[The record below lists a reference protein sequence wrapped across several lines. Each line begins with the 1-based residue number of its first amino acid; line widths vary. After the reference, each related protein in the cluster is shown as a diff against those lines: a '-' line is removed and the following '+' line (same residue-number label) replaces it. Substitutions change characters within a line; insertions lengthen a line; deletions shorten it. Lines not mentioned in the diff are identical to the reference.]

1 MLILALLACSA
12 AGTPA
17 GPSPDTSAGDELH
30 GRVDSSGPRD
40 VLYLWGTRA
49 EMGYA
54 EGALYCDRV
63 GPLFTDYLLDDLVA
77 NHADYDYGVT
87 RAYVLAMTTYEDA
100 DYAEIAAMYQGMV
113 DTCTTEQLTVVS
125 ENLEPDANGSRMLE
139 LEDMLFANAVADY
152 GCSSFSVWGDA
163 SATGDTIHGRNF
175 DWETDPEGQ
184 FLDNHILKVYDSTEE
199 GGARWASLFVPGMVG
214 CITCVTE
221 EGVAL
226 TMHNVGGLDPQFDT
240 DISPRML
247 AARAALTATWKADD
261 LITAAED
268 ALEPRRQR
276 VGNNLHL
283 SFPVARGNGIG
294 AVVFEYD
301 GGESPDG
308 QVTVRYP
315 GDDPGLPVSDAIAA
329 TNHYLLRSAPD
340 TSGDSFDRLA
350 SLQAAVTTGEAAGGL
365 DAAGAPSLLQAVE
378 RDHDGVTAHSVV
390 IDDANRTLQVF
401 VADDPDT
408 PAPDSASVTYN
419 LDDLFAG
426 LPQ

>member
-1 MLILALLACSA
+1 MFLLTFLACTA
-12 AGTPA
+12 VETAPVITTPA
-17 GPSPDTSAGDELH
+17 TDELH
-30 GRVDSSGPRD
+30 GRVDSTGPRD
-40 VLYLWGTRA
+40 VLYMWGTRA
-49 EMGYA
+49 EMAYA

-63 GPLFTDYLLDDLVA
+63 GPLFTDYLLDALVA
-77 NHADYDYGVT
+77 NHSQYDYEVT

-100 DYAEIAAMYQGMV
+100 DHADIAAMYQGMV
-113 DTCTTEQLTVVS
+113 DACTAEQLTIVS
-125 ENLEPDANGSRMLE
+125 DNLEPSANGSRMLE
-139 LEDMLFANAVADY
+139 FEDMLFANAVADF

-184 FLDNHILKVYDSTEE
+184 FLDNHILKVYSSSEE

-221 EGVAL
+221 EGVGL
-226 TMHNVGGLDPQFDT
+226 TMHNVGGLEAEFDA

-247 AARAALTATWKADD
+247 AARAALVATWQAEDVVA
-261 LITAAED
+261 AAED
-268 ALEPRRQR
+268 ALEPRRQL

-283 SFPVARGNGIG
+283 SFPVARGGGIG

-301 GGESPDG
+301 GGVSADG
-308 QVTVRYP
+308 QVTVRHP
-315 GDDPGLPVSDAIAA
+315 GDDPGLAVAGAIVA

-350 SLQAAVTTGEAAGGL
+350 SLQTAVASGEAAGGL
-365 DAAGAPSLLQAVE
+365 DATGAPTLLRAVE

-390 IDDANRTLQVF
+390 IDAANRSIQVF

-408 PAPDSASVTYN
+408 PAPDSAPVTYD

-426 LPQ
+426 LPD